1 MLSGGGGGGSGQSA
15 ENSWRKPPSAGEG
28 YASSE
33 GDHEI
38 VRFKLDNGVDVN
50 TRVRNAATECF
61 VATARSPITMAI
73 VCVT

>member
-1 MLSGGGGGGSGQSA
+1 MSPKESCVLSGGGGGGSGQSA

-38 VRFKLDNGVDVN
+38 VSYKLDNGVDVN
-50 TRVRNAATECF
+50 
-61 VATARSPITMAI
+61 
-73 VCVT
+73 